1 MLAFRRR
8 FRPHSVARPPSAR
21 PSLEG
26 LEERAVPSSTSVI
39 SSNFNGTAVP
49 AGDTVWFNS
58 VVKVSGVPASGA
70 TLHLSNAEVDFTSK
84 TGVAYALSLPNAA
97 LTFSPT
103 ATQATTSFDP
113 STQTWDTTVPLGLG
127 GNTFLSGVGLLL
139 PNGLPGGT
147 NPVTWKGT
155 FTSDAGGLSVN
166 WQWAAAVYTQFGG
179 DPNALNVKPV
189 DSNQASVYQNS
200 DHAGTPE
207 AYKAYV
213 TGGARGGGG
222 SHWTGSYS
230 ATATVLPGP
239 YVPPTSSLSGFVYT
253 DVNHTGVL
261 GAGDTPEMGVVVTL
275 SGTDFTGKSVSITT
289 TTDANGFYSFGGLLA
304 GTYTLTESPPTN
316 TTFEAALVGSQNS
329 GTTALAAIVNIT
341 LAANTNG
348 INNDFLNVFKGS

>member
-1 MLAFRRR
+1 MLAFRRL
-8 FRPHSVARPPSAR
+8 FRPPSARPAQRVR

-58 VVKVSGVPASGA
+58 VVKVSGVGPSGA

-84 TGVAYALSLPNAA
+84 AGVAYQLSLPNAA

-113 STQTWDTTVPLGLG
+113 STNTWDTTVPVGLG

-155 FTSDAGGLSVN
+155 FTSDASGLSVN
-166 WQWAAAVYTQFGG
+166 WQWAAAVYTQFSG
-179 DPNALNVKPV
+179 DPNALHVKPV
-189 DSNQASVYQNS
+189 DSNQASVYPNS

-207 AYKAYV
+207 AYKAFV

-222 SHWTGSYS
+222 SNWTGSYS

-239 YVPPTSSLSGFVYT
+239 YAPPTSSLAGSVVDTSG
-253 DVNHTGVL
+253 NPL
-261 GAGDTPEMGVVVTL
+261 SGVVVTL
-275 SGTDFTGKSVSITT
+275 T
-289 TTDANGFYSFGGLLA
+289 TTDSLGNVVTVGSVPTDSSGDFSFSGLAA
-304 GTYTLTESPPTN
+304 GDYTLTEAPPVNYVDVNNLLGSGVSNGSTSTN
-316 TTFEAALVGSQNS
+316 AINFTLGAGVNSTGFEFVDQLQQVMGGS
-329 GTTALAAIVNIT
+329 
-341 LAANTNG
+341 
-348 INNDFLNVFKGS
+348 

>member
-1 MLAFRRR
+1 MFPVHRVFRSLTADRR
-8 FRPHSVARPPSAR
+8 APRRAPRVLPA
-21 PSLEG
+21 LEA
-26 LEERAVPSSTSVI
+26 LEDRALPSSTSII

-58 VVKVSGVPASGA
+58 VVKVQGVGPAGA

-84 TGVAYALSLPNAA
+84 AGIASRLSLPNAA
-97 LTFSPT
+97 LTFSPS
-103 ATQATTSFDP
+103 ATQATTNFDGA
-113 STQTWDTTVPLGLG
+113 TDTWVTTVPVGLG

-166 WQWAAAVYTQFGG
+166 WQWAAAVYTQFGS

-207 AYKAYV
+207 ADKAYV

-222 SHWTGSYS
+222 SNWTGSYS
-230 ATATVLPGP
+230 ATAAVLPGP
-239 YVPPTSSLSGFVYT
+239 YVPPTSSLSGSVVDT
-253 DVNHTGVL
+253 
-261 GAGDTPEMGVVVTL
+261 AGNPLSGVVVTL
-275 SGTDFTGKSVSITT
+275 TT
-289 TTDANGFYSFGGLLA
+289 TNSSGQTVVVGSFTTDSGGNFTFSGLAA
-304 GTYTLTESPPTN
+304 GTYTVTEAPPSNFTDDVPAN
-316 TTFEAALVGSQNS
+316 VLGSAG
-329 GTTALAAIVNIT
+329 GTTGT
-341 LAANTNG
+341 
-348 INNDFLNVFKGS
+348 NVFNVTLGSGANASGYQFTDLMMAGS

>member
-1 MLAFRRR
+1 MLAFRRLL
-8 FRPHSVARPPSAR
+8 RPRPARPAPR
-21 PSLEG
+21 VRLCLEG

-39 SSNFNGTAVP
+39 SSNFNGTAIP

-84 TGVAYALSLPNAA
+84 AGVAYALSVPNTA

-113 STQTWDTTVPLGLG
+113 STNTWDTTVPVGLG
-127 GNTFLSGVGLLL
+127 GNTFLSGFGLFL

-155 FTSDAGGLSVN
+155 FTSDTGGLSVN
-166 WQWAAAVYTQFGG
+166 WQWAAAVYKTQFSS

-207 AYKAYV
+207 AYKAFV

-222 SHWTGSYS
+222 SNWTGSYS

-239 YVPPTSSLSGFVYT
+239 DVVPTSSLSGSVVDT
-253 DVNHTGVL
+253 NGSPL
-261 GAGDTPEMGVVVTL
+261 SGAVVTL
-275 SGTDFTGKSVSITT
+275 MTTDSLGNTVTVGTFTTDSSGAFSFTGLAAGNYTITET
-289 TTDANGFYSFGGLLA
+289 PPA
-304 GTYTLTESPPTN
+304 GYFDSTN
-316 TTFEAALVGSQNS
+316 VVGSA
-329 GTTALAAIVNIT
+329 GGATTANQFSVALGGGVNGTGYEFVDDLLPIIP
-341 LAANTNG
+341 G
-348 INNDFLNVFKGS
+348 